1 MARNG
6 NSDRMPTIGS
16 RGDETSYPDPSLAGH
31 IGASD
36 FNLGVSG
43 HNLNAAN
50 FPEDPPVFNESPST
64 KKSYSWNKGETG
76 NAT

>member
-1 MARNG
+1 M
-6 NSDRMPTIGS
+6 SDSMDKIPTIGT
-16 RGDETSYPDPSLAGH
+16 RGDASSYPSKDAGTV
-31 IGASD
+31 GKST

-43 HNLNAAN
+43 HNLNIAN
-50 FPEDPPVFNESPST
+50 FPEDPAVFNESPST